1 MKKITVVL
9 VACFLLIPF
18 LTFAHH
24 PAADIV
30 DEEIYAMIDE
40 MVSDTPHAELE
51 FIDMGNNTEMTI
63 ITTDTVS
70 AAEDLIDEGL
80 LADISLLDGE
90 VTILIE
96 FITEEEIDSMKLN
109 SSTIDRG
116 SDKNERKKQKWS
128 EWGRPV
134 EITVVQ
140 DCSACVD

>member
-1 MKKITVVL
+1 MKKMTVVL

-18 LTFAHH
+18 LTIAHH

-51 FIDMGNNTEMTI
+51 FIDMGNIDMTI

-80 LADISLLDGE
+80 LADISLLDGD
-90 VTILIE
+90 VTISIE
-96 FITEEEIDSMKLN
+96 FISEEEIDSMKLN

-140 DCSACVD
+140 DCTSCVD